1 MYNKAINKQR
11 SSMSGLEF
19 LRSTKIVSTVGTAT
33 DGPSKL
39 KSLIKAGVNVFRL
52 NFSHGNHGDHLK
64 RITNIRS
71 VANEVGC
78 NVAILAD
85 LQGPKFRIGEV
96 KSDIKVIKGNN
107 YIFDKN
113 IEIGDFS
120 RVNLSHDEIYE
131 SLSIGSN
138 ILMDDGKLQF
148 VVKKISKDKINTE
161 VVVGGFI
168 KSNKGINLPDVVI
181 NTNPLTPKDK
191 EDLKFI
197 LNQDVDWIA
206 LSFVQKLSDV
216 EEVKKYIG
224 DKAGVIAK
232 IEKPSALK
240 ELTSIIGAC
249 EGIMVARGDLGVE
262 LPPEKVPGIQKDII
276 LECRQAGK
284 PVIVATQM
292 LESMIDSPSP
302 TRAEASDVATAV
314 FDGADA
320 VMLSAE
326 TAVGLF
332 PTEAVTIMDRII
344 CSAEKHIKSHRGDGP
359 QNLKVE
365 NFVYNAV
372 SHSAVSLAESVKAKA
387 VVAFTASGNTA
398 YRMARERP
406 DLLLVVMTP
415 DEKVKRRLSLLWGA
429 YSFFSKVQGYEA
441 AIEEAR
447 QIIRKQKFANN
458 GDAIVVVAGMPFG
471 ISGSTNSIRVVDI

>member
-1 MYNKAINKQR
+1 MRDKNH
-11 SSMSGLEF
+11 
-19 LRSTKIVSTVGTAT
+19 LRSTKIVATVGTAT
-33 DGPSKL
+33 DDIKKI

-64 RITNIRS
+64 RITYIRS
-71 VANEVGC
+71 AEKELGC

-85 LQGPKFRIGEV
+85 LQGPKFRIGKV
-96 KSDIKVIKGNN
+96 KEDIKVIKGSTYN
-107 YIFDKN
+107 FDKKT
-113 IEIGDFS
+113 EIGDFS
-120 RVNLSHDEIYE
+120 RVNLSHNEIYE

-148 VVKKISKDKINTE
+148 RVKDISKNIIKTE
-161 VVVGGFI
+161 VIVGGYI
-168 KSNKGINLPDVVI
+168 KSNKGVNLPDVVL
-181 NTNPLTPKDK
+181 NTSPLTSKDI

-197 LNQDVDWIA
+197 LNQEIDWIA
-206 LSFVQKLSDV
+206 LSFVQKLRDV
-216 EEVKKYIG
+216 EEVKKYIE
-224 DKAGVIAK
+224 DKACIIAK

-240 ELTSIIGAC
+240 ELNKIIGAC
-249 EGIMVARGDLGVE
+249 DGIMVARGDLGVE
-262 LPPEKVPGIQKDII
+262 LPPEEVPGIQKDII
-276 LECRQAGK
+276 LKCRQAGK

-292 LESMIDSPSP
+292 LESMIESPSP

-326 TAVGLF
+326 TAVGSF
-332 PTEAVTIMDRII
+332 PIETVTIMDRII
-344 CSAEKHIKSHRGDGP
+344 FSAENHIKTNPGDGP

-365 NFVYNAV
+365 NYVYNAV
-372 SHSAVSLAESVKAKA
+372 SRSAVSLAEAVSAKA

-398 YRMARERP
+398 FRMARERP
-406 DLLLVVMTP
+406 NLLLVVMTP
-415 DEKVKRRLSLLWGA
+415 EVKVKRKLSLLWGA

-441 AIEEAR
+441 AIKESRE
-447 QIIRKQKFANN
+447 IIKIEKLAEQ

-471 ISGSTNSIRVVDI
+471 VSGSTNSIRVVDI

>member
-1 MYNKAINKQR
+1 MRDKNY
-11 SSMSGLEF
+11 
-19 LRSTKIVSTVGTAT
+19 LRSTKIVATVGTAT
-33 DGPSKL
+33 DDIQKI

-64 RITNIRS
+64 RITYIRS
-71 VANEVGC
+71 AENELGC

-85 LQGPKFRIGEV
+85 LQGPKFRIGKV
-96 KSDIKVIKGNN
+96 KEDIKVIKGSTYN
-107 YIFDKN
+107 FDKKT
-113 IEIGDFS
+113 EIGDFS
-120 RVNLSHDEIYE
+120 RVNLSHNEIYE

-148 VVKKISKDKINTE
+148 RVKDISKNIIKTE
-161 VVVGGFI
+161 VIVGGYI
-168 KSNKGINLPDVVI
+168 KSNKGVNLPDVML
-181 NTNPLTPKDK
+181 NTSPLTSKDI

-197 LNQDVDWIA
+197 LNQEIDWIA
-206 LSFVQKLSDV
+206 LSFVQKLRDV
-216 EEVKKYIG
+216 EEVKKYIE
-224 DKAGVIAK
+224 DKACIIAK

-240 ELTSIIGAC
+240 ELNKIIGAC
-249 EGIMVARGDLGVE
+249 DGIMVARGDLGVE
-262 LPPEKVPGIQKDII
+262 LPPEEVPGIQKDII
-276 LECRQAGK
+276 LKCRQAGK

-292 LESMIDSPSP
+292 LESMIESPSP

-326 TAVGLF
+326 TAIGSF
-332 PTEAVTIMDRII
+332 PIETVNIMDRII
-344 CSAEKHIKSHRGDGP
+344 FSAENHIKMHPGDGP

-365 NFVYNAV
+365 NYVYNAV
-372 SHSAVSLAESVKAKA
+372 SRSAVSLAEAVNAKA

-398 YRMARERP
+398 FRMARERP
-406 DLLLVVMTP
+406 NLLLVVMTP
-415 DEKVKRRLSLLWGA
+415 EVKVKRKLSLLWGA

-441 AIEEAR
+441 AIKEAR
-447 QIIRKQKFANN
+447 EIIKIEKLAKK

-471 ISGSTNSIRVVDI
+471 VSGSTNSIRVVDI

>member
-1 MYNKAINKQR
+1 MRDKNY
-11 SSMSGLEF
+11 
-19 LRSTKIVSTVGTAT
+19 LRSTKIVATVGTAT
-33 DGPSKL
+33 DDIQKI

-64 RITNIRS
+64 RITYIRS
-71 VANEVGC
+71 AENELGC

-85 LQGPKFRIGEV
+85 LQGPKFRIGKV
-96 KSDIKVIKGNN
+96 KEDIKVIKGSTYN
-107 YIFDKN
+107 FDKKT
-113 IEIGDFS
+113 EIGDFS

-148 VVKKISKDKINTE
+148 RVKDISKNIIKTE
-161 VVVGGFI
+161 VIVGGYI
-168 KSNKGINLPDVVI
+168 KSNKGVNLPDVVL
-181 NTNPLTPKDK
+181 NTSPLTSKDI

-197 LNQDVDWIA
+197 LNQEIDWIA
-206 LSFVQKLSDV
+206 LSFVQKLRDV
-216 EEVKKYIG
+216 EEVKKYIE
-224 DKAGVIAK
+224 DKACIIAK

-240 ELTSIIGAC
+240 ELNKIIGAC
-249 EGIMVARGDLGVE
+249 DGIMVARGDLGVE
-262 LPPEKVPGIQKDII
+262 LPPEEVPGIQKDII
-276 LECRQAGK
+276 LKCRQAGK

-292 LESMIDSPSP
+292 LESMIESPSP

-326 TAVGLF
+326 TAVGSF
-332 PTEAVTIMDRII
+332 PIETVTIMDRII
-344 CSAEKHIKSHRGDGP
+344 FSAENHIKMHPGDGP

-365 NFVYNAV
+365 NYVYNAV
-372 SHSAVSLAESVKAKA
+372 SRSAVSLAEAVNAKA

-398 YRMARERP
+398 FRMARERP
-406 DLLLVVMTP
+406 NLLLVVMTP
-415 DEKVKRRLSLLWGA
+415 EVKVKRKLSLLWGA

-441 AIEEAR
+441 AIKEAR
-447 QIIRKQKFANN
+447 EIIKIEKLAKQ

-471 ISGSTNSIRVVDI
+471 VSGSTNSIRVVDI

>member
-1 MYNKAINKQR
+1 MRDKNY
-11 SSMSGLEF
+11 
-19 LRSTKIVSTVGTAT
+19 LRSTKIVATVGTAT
-33 DGPSKL
+33 DDIPKI

-64 RITNIRS
+64 RITYIRS
-71 VANEVGC
+71 AENDLNC

-85 LQGPKFRIGEV
+85 LQGPKFRIGKV
-96 KSDIKVIKGNN
+96 KEDVKVIKGSS

-113 IEIGDFS
+113 TEIGDFS

-148 VVKKISKDKINTE
+148 EVKDIVKDKIKTE
-161 VVVGGFI
+161 VIVGGYI
-168 KSNKGINLPDVVI
+168 KSNKGVNLPDVVL
-181 NTNPLTPKDK
+181 NTSPLTSKDI

-197 LNQDVDWIA
+197 LNQEIDWIA

-216 EEVKKYIG
+216 EEVKKYIN
-224 DKAGVIAK
+224 DKACIIAK

-240 ELTSIIGAC
+240 ELNKIIDAC
-249 EGIMVARGDLGVE
+249 DGIMVARGDLGVE
-262 LPPEKVPGIQKDII
+262 LPPEEVPGIQKDII
-276 LECRQAGK
+276 LKCRQAGK

-292 LESMIDSPSP
+292 LESMIESPSP

-332 PTEAVTIMDRII
+332 PIETVNIMDRII
-344 CSAEKHIKSHRGDGP
+344 FSAENHLKKHPGDGP

-365 NFVYNAV
+365 NYVYNAV
-372 SHSAVSLAESVKAKA
+372 SRSAVSLAESVKAKA

-406 DLLLVVMTP
+406 NLLLVVMTP
-415 DEKVKRRLSLLWGA
+415 EVRVKRKLSLLWGA

-441 AIEEAR
+441 AIKEAR
-447 QIIRKQKFANN
+447 EIIITEKLAKQ
-458 GDAIVVVAGMPFG
+458 GDTIVVVAGMPFG
-471 ISGSTNSIRVVDI
+471 VSGSTNSIRVVDI

>member
-1 MYNKAINKQR
+1 MRDKNY
-11 SSMSGLEF
+11 
-19 LRSTKIVSTVGTAT
+19 LRSTKIVATVGTAT
-33 DGPSKL
+33 DDIEKI

-64 RITNIRS
+64 RITYIRS
-71 VANEVGC
+71 AENELGC

-85 LQGPKFRIGEV
+85 LQGPKFRIGKV
-96 KSDIKVIKGNN
+96 KEDIKVIKGSTYN
-107 YIFDKN
+107 FDKKT
-113 IEIGDFS
+113 EIGDFS
-120 RVNLSHDEIYE
+120 RVNLSHNEIYE

-148 VVKKISKDKINTE
+148 RVKDISKNIIKTE
-161 VVVGGFI
+161 VIVGGYI
-168 KSNKGINLPDVVI
+168 KSNKGVNLPDVVL
-181 NTNPLTPKDK
+181 NTSPLTSKDI

-197 LNQDVDWIA
+197 LNQEIDWIA
-206 LSFVQKLSDV
+206 LSFVQKLRDV
-216 EEVKKYIG
+216 EEVKKYIE
-224 DKAGVIAK
+224 DKACIIAK

-240 ELTSIIGAC
+240 ELNKIIGAC
-249 EGIMVARGDLGVE
+249 DGIMVARGDLGVE
-262 LPPEKVPGIQKDII
+262 LPPEEVPGIQKDII
-276 LECRQAGK
+276 LKCRQAGK

-292 LESMIDSPSP
+292 LESMIESPSP

-326 TAVGLF
+326 TAIGSF
-332 PTEAVTIMDRII
+332 PIETVNIMDRII
-344 CSAEKHIKSHRGDGP
+344 FSAENHIKMHPGDGP

-365 NFVYNAV
+365 NYVYNAV
-372 SHSAVSLAESVKAKA
+372 SRSAVSLAEAVNAKA

-398 YRMARERP
+398 FRMARERP
-406 DLLLVVMTP
+406 NLLLVVMTP
-415 DEKVKRRLSLLWGA
+415 EVKVKRKLSLLWGA

-441 AIEEAR
+441 AIKEAR
-447 QIIRKQKFANN
+447 EIIKIEKLAKK

-471 ISGSTNSIRVVDI
+471 VSGSTNSIRVVDI

>member
-1 MYNKAINKQR
+1 MRDKNY
-11 SSMSGLEF
+11 
-19 LRSTKIVSTVGTAT
+19 LRSTKIVATVGTAT
-33 DGPSKL
+33 DDIQKI

-52 NFSHGNHGDHLK
+52 NFSHGNPGDHLK
-64 RITNIRS
+64 RITYIRS
-71 VANEVGC
+71 AENELGC

-85 LQGPKFRIGEV
+85 LQGPKFRIGKV
-96 KSDIKVIKGNN
+96 KEDIKVIKGSTYN
-107 YIFDKN
+107 FDKKT
-113 IEIGDFS
+113 EIGDFS
-120 RVNLSHDEIYE
+120 RVNLSHNEIYE

-148 VVKKISKDKINTE
+148 RVKDISKNIIKTE
-161 VVVGGFI
+161 VIVGGYI
-168 KSNKGINLPDVVI
+168 KSNKGVNLPDVVL
-181 NTNPLTPKDK
+181 NTSPLTSKDI

-197 LNQDVDWIA
+197 LNQEIDWIA
-206 LSFVQKLSDV
+206 LSFVQKLRDV
-216 EEVKKYIG
+216 EEVKKYIE
-224 DKAGVIAK
+224 DKACIIAK

-240 ELTSIIGAC
+240 ELNKIIGAC
-249 EGIMVARGDLGVE
+249 DGIMVARGDLGVE
-262 LPPEKVPGIQKDII
+262 LPPEEVPGIQKDII
-276 LECRQAGK
+276 LKCRQAGK

-292 LESMIDSPSP
+292 LESMIESPSP

-332 PTEAVTIMDRII
+332 PIETVKIMDRII
-344 CSAEKHIKSHRGDGP
+344 FSAENHIKMHPGDGP

-365 NFVYNAV
+365 NYVYNAV
-372 SHSAVSLAESVKAKA
+372 SRSAVSLAEAVNAKA

-398 YRMARERP
+398 FRMARERP
-406 DLLLVVMTP
+406 NLLLVVMTP
-415 DEKVKRRLSLLWGA
+415 EVKVKRKLSLLWGA

-441 AIEEAR
+441 AIKEAR
-447 QIIRKQKFANN
+447 EIIKIEKLAEQ

-471 ISGSTNSIRVVDI
+471 VSGSTNSIRVVDI

>member
-1 MYNKAINKQR
+1 MRDKNY
-11 SSMSGLEF
+11 
-19 LRSTKIVSTVGTAT
+19 LRSTKIVATVGTAT
-33 DGPSKL
+33 DDIEKI

-64 RITNIRS
+64 RITYIRS
-71 VANEVGC
+71 AENELGC

-85 LQGPKFRIGEV
+85 LQGPKFRIGKV
-96 KSDIKVIKGNN
+96 KEDIKVIKGSTYN
-107 YIFDKN
+107 FDKKT
-113 IEIGDFS
+113 EIGDFS
-120 RVNLSHDEIYE
+120 RVNLSHNEIYE

-148 VVKKISKDKINTE
+148 RVKDISKNIIKTE
-161 VVVGGFI
+161 VIVGGYI
-168 KSNKGINLPDVVI
+168 KSNKGVNLPDVVL
-181 NTNPLTPKDK
+181 NTSPLTSKDI

-197 LNQDVDWIA
+197 LNQEIDWIA
-206 LSFVQKLSDV
+206 LSFVQKLRDV
-216 EEVKKYIG
+216 EEVKKYIE
-224 DKAGVIAK
+224 DKACIIAK

-240 ELTSIIGAC
+240 ELNKIIGAC
-249 EGIMVARGDLGVE
+249 DGIMVARGDLGVE
-262 LPPEKVPGIQKDII
+262 LPPEEVPGIQKDII
-276 LECRQAGK
+276 LKCRQAGK

-292 LESMIDSPSP
+292 LESMIESPSP

-326 TAVGLF
+326 TAVGSF
-332 PTEAVTIMDRII
+332 PIETVTIMDRII
-344 CSAEKHIKSHRGDGP
+344 FSAENHIKMHPGDGP

-365 NFVYNAV
+365 NYVYNAV
-372 SHSAVSLAESVKAKA
+372 SRSAVSLAEAVNAKA

-398 YRMARERP
+398 FRMARERP
-406 DLLLVVMTP
+406 NLLLVVMTP
-415 DEKVKRRLSLLWGA
+415 EVRVKRKLSLLWGA

-441 AIEEAR
+441 AIKEAR
-447 QIIRKQKFANN
+447 EIIKIEKLAKQ

-471 ISGSTNSIRVVDI
+471 VSGSTNSIRVVDI

>member
-1 MYNKAINKQR
+1 MRDKNY
-11 SSMSGLEF
+11 
-19 LRSTKIVSTVGTAT
+19 LRSTKIVATVGTAT
-33 DGPSKL
+33 DDIEKI

-64 RITNIRS
+64 RITYIRS
-71 VANEVGC
+71 AENELGC

-85 LQGPKFRIGEV
+85 LQGPKFRIGKV
-96 KSDIKVIKGNN
+96 KEDIKVIKGSTYN
-107 YIFDKN
+107 FDKKT
-113 IEIGDFS
+113 EIGDFS
-120 RVNLSHDEIYE
+120 RVNLSHNEIYE

-148 VVKKISKDKINTE
+148 RVKDISKNIIKTE
-161 VVVGGFI
+161 VIVGGYI
-168 KSNKGINLPDVVI
+168 KSNKGVNLPDVVL
-181 NTNPLTPKDK
+181 NTSPLTSKDI

-197 LNQDVDWIA
+197 LNQEIDWIA
-206 LSFVQKLSDV
+206 LSFVQKLRDV
-216 EEVKKYIG
+216 EEVKKYIE
-224 DKAGVIAK
+224 DKACIIAK

-240 ELTSIIGAC
+240 ELNKIIGAC
-249 EGIMVARGDLGVE
+249 DGIMVARGDLGVE
-262 LPPEKVPGIQKDII
+262 LPPEEVPGIQKDII
-276 LECRQAGK
+276 LKCRQAGK

-292 LESMIDSPSP
+292 LESMIESPSP

-326 TAVGLF
+326 TAIGSF
-332 PTEAVTIMDRII
+332 PIETVNIMDRII
-344 CSAEKHIKSHRGDGP
+344 FSAENHIKMHPGDGP

-365 NFVYNAV
+365 NYVYNAV
-372 SHSAVSLAESVKAKA
+372 SRSAVSLAEAVNAKA

-398 YRMARERP
+398 FRMARERP
-406 DLLLVVMTP
+406 NLLLVVMTP
-415 DEKVKRRLSLLWGA
+415 EVKVKRKLSLLWGA

-441 AIEEAR
+441 AIKEAR
-447 QIIRKQKFANN
+447 EIIKIEKLAKQ

-471 ISGSTNSIRVVDI
+471 VSGSTNSIRVVDI

>member
-1 MYNKAINKQR
+1 MRDKNY
-11 SSMSGLEF
+11 
-19 LRSTKIVSTVGTAT
+19 LRSTKIVATVGTAT
-33 DGPSKL
+33 DDVQKI

-64 RITNIRS
+64 RITYIRS
-71 VANEVGC
+71 AENELGC

-85 LQGPKFRIGEV
+85 LQGPKFRIGKV
-96 KSDIKVIKGNN
+96 KEDIKVIKGSTFN
-107 YIFDKN
+107 FDKKT
-113 IEIGDFS
+113 EIGDFS

-148 VVKKISKDKINTE
+148 RVKDIFKNIIKTE
-161 VVVGGFI
+161 VIVGGYI
-168 KSNKGINLPDVVI
+168 KSNKGVNLPDVVL
-181 NTNPLTPKDK
+181 NTSPLTSKDI

-197 LNQDVDWIA
+197 LNQEIDWIA
-206 LSFVQKLSDV
+206 LSFVQKLRDV
-216 EEVKKYIG
+216 EEVKKYIE
-224 DKAGVIAK
+224 DKACIIAK

-240 ELTSIIGAC
+240 ELNKIIGAC
-249 EGIMVARGDLGVE
+249 DGIMVARGDLGVE
-262 LPPEKVPGIQKDII
+262 LPPEEVPGIQKDII
-276 LECRQAGK
+276 LKCRQAGK

-292 LESMIDSPSP
+292 LESMIESPSP

-326 TAVGLF
+326 TAVGSF
-332 PTEAVTIMDRII
+332 PIETVKIMDRII
-344 CSAEKHIKSHRGDGP
+344 FSAENHIKMHPGDGP

-365 NFVYNAV
+365 NYIYNAV
-372 SHSAVSLAESVKAKA
+372 SRSAVSLAEAVNARA

-398 YRMARERP
+398 FRMARERP
-406 DLLLVVMTP
+406 NLLLVVMTP
-415 DEKVKRRLSLLWGA
+415 EVKVKRKLSLLWGA

-441 AIEEAR
+441 AIKEAR
-447 QIIRKQKFANN
+447 EIIKIEKLAKQ

-471 ISGSTNSIRVVDI
+471 VSGSTNSIRVVNI